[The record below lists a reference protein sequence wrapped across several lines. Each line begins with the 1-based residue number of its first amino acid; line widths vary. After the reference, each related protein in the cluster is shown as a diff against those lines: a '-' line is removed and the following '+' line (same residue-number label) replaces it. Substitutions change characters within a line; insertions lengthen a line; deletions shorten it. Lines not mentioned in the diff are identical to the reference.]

1 MLEYYGEDPQ
11 KSPNYGRIVN
21 QRHFLRVSK
30 LIQADKVAFGG
41 RTDESDLYIE
51 PTVMNAVTF
60 DDPVM
65 QEEIFG
71 PLLPIVHVNSLDD
84 AIQTVNSHP
93 KPLALY
99 VFSNNIPAAE
109 NVLDRTSSGGAC
121 VNDCIMHI
129 SCPSLPFGG
138 VGNSG
143 FGAYHGRFS
152 FDTFSHHR
160 GTMVKKLGLEA
171 VNSIRYPPYSEKK
184 LSWLKTLMSP
194 KEGNGVVGQIASKIQ
209 HFLVPILL
217 AYIVYLTFT
226 K

>member
-1 MLEYYGEDPQ
+1 
-11 KSPNYGRIVN
+11 
-21 QRHFLRVSK
+21 
-30 LIQADKVAFGG
+30 
-41 RTDESDLYIE
+41 
-51 PTVMNAVTF
+51 MNGVTF
-60 DDPVM
+60 NDPVM

-71 PLLPIVHVNSLDD
+71 PLLPIVHVDSLDH
-84 AIQTVNSHP
+84 AVQVVNSQP

-99 VFSNNIPAAE
+99 IFSNNIPAAE
-109 NVLDRTSSGGAC
+109 NILDRTSSGGAC
-121 VNDCIMHI
+121 VNDCIMQI

-160 GTMVKKLGLEA
+160 GTMIKQLGLEA

-184 LSWLKTLMSP
+184 LGWLKTLMAP
-194 KEGNGVVGQIASKIQ
+194 KEGKGIVGQIASTVNHYI
-209 HFLVPILL
+209 VPVLL
-217 AYIVYLTFT
+217 AYIFYLTYF